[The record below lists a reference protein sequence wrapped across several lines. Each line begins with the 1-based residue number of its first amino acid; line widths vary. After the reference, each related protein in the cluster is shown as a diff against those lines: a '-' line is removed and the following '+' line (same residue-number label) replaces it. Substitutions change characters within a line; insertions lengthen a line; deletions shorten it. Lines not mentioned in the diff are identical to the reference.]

1 MCLFLHF
8 FQNDDDDSILE
19 KTETSSS
26 PDYSPQ
32 LRFREDS
39 DVVDDDDPYVEAE
52 DEGDFV
58 PSKIAP
64 QPILPDYNPGLRF
77 QRPPTVS
84 DSAFGVSVTPINVD
98 AVSSKEVAAFN

>member
-1 MCLFLHF
+1 M
-8 FQNDDDDSILE
+8 
-19 KTETSSS
+19 
-26 PDYSPQ
+26 
-32 LRFREDS
+32 RFREDS
-39 DVVDDDDPYVEAE
+39 DVDDDPYVEAE

-98 AVSSKEVAAFN
+98 AVSSSRLQVGAPTIKSFD